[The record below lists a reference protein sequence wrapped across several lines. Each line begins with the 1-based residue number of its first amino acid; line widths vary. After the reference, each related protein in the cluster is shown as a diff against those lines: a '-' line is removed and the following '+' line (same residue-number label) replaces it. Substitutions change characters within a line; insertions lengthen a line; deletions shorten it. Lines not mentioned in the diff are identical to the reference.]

1 LDENLCE
8 CKDIQQVLVNER
20 FPFDRHLDY
29 FEWGTIDEN
38 WLWFPGNN
46 GWPILTK
53 DKAQRYTPLEKAKII
68 KHKLKIF
75 AFSSGNLK
83 GATMAELLRL
93 NLRRIDK
100 LSRKQVPPFIFSITQ
115 TGLSQRKL

>member
-8 CKDIQQVLVNER
+8 CKEIVQVLVDGR

-29 FEWGTIDEN
+29 FEPGTVDED

-53 DKAQRYTPLEKAKII
+53 DKALRYTPLEKAKII
-68 KHKLKIF
+68 KHRLKIF

-115 TGLSQRKL
+115 TALSSKKL